1 MKLRNFVYAAMIA
14 CAFAS
19 CSKDDEN
26 VPTPD
31 GKGDGSLS
39 IAISLA
45 EPSTLRADGNA
56 LTGEDLI
63 NEIQVAIY
71 DVNDGNKLLATANTF
86 DKSGDKHI
94 ATFTGLPLTKVKC
107 VVLANMKEAIKIAD
121 YKLDNTNTVAITG
134 ETFAS
139 NALPMYGI
147 SAETLLTA
155 TTTTNPTNVIP
166 VSVYRNVARV
176 QISNIQLDMTRKNE
190 QGVTMSGY
198 KSGTAKFDLK
208 SVSVNS
214 ASATSLVNGAYDAA
228 ASYVYGWAG
237 FVSGAVKYAYYYKD
251 AAASETVTQ
260 VFTEA
265 TTVAS
270 PIPGLVSD
278 GKSKYYFYVF
288 GNEKTTSPSF
298 LTIAGEFS
306 LTNAVANDGTEVESL
321 APVAC
326 FYPIYLGYSGVASNP
341 ELKVVKNQVYD
352 IALTIVGAGYDKPNP
367 GPDPE
372 NPDFKKANVQ
382 VVATAAPWAG
392 KVTQAPVIQ

>member
-45 EPSTLRADGNA
+45 EPSTLKSSDANA
-56 LTGEDLI
+56 LTGEDVI
-63 NEIQVAIY
+63 NEIQVAVY

-86 DKSGDKHI
+86 EKSGDKHI
-94 ATFTGLPLTKVKC
+94 ANFTGLPLTNVKC
-107 VVLANMKEAIKIAD
+107 VVLANMKDAIRIAD
-121 YKLDNTNTVAITG
+121 YKLDNTNVVGITG
-134 ETFAS
+134 GAFAS
-139 NALPMYGI
+139 SALPMYGE
-147 SAETLLTA
+147 SAETTLAA
-155 TTTTNPTNVIP
+155 TTAANPVNVIQ

-176 QISNIQLDMTRKNE
+176 QISNIQLDMARLGENN
-190 QGVTMSGY
+190 VPLSGY
-198 KSGTAKFDLK
+198 KSGVAKFDLK

-214 ASATSLVNGAYDAA
+214 AASTSLVNGACNAA
-228 ASYVYGWAG
+228 AEYVYGWEG
-237 FVSGAVKYAYYYKD
+237 FVSSVIKYAYYYKD
-251 AAASETVTQ
+251 AAITETVTQ
-260 VFTEA
+260 QF
-265 TTVAS
+265 AS
-270 PIPGLVSD
+270 GTPAVSIPGLVAD

-288 GNEKTTSPSF
+288 GNEKTASPSF

-306 LTNAVANDGTEVESL
+306 LTGAVANDGTKVESL

-341 ELKVVKNQVYD
+341 ELKVVKNKVYD

-372 NPDFKKANVQ
+372 DPEFKKANVR
-382 VVATAAPWAG
+382 VIATAAPWAG